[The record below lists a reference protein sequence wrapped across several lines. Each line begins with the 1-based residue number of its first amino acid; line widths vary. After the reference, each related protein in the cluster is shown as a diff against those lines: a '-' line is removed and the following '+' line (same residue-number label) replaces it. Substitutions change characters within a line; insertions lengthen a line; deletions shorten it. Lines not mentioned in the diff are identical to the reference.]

1 MNWLDD
7 SVNALSLL
15 GAALI
20 LILTVVI
27 AGKYVKQIKDDR
39 ATGELAPDN
48 WDGIGEY
55 KNELP
60 VGWALAF
67 LGACIW
73 AVWYWVA
80 GYPVWAYSQIG
91 EWNEEVVAHNAKFES
106 TWSNASKDT
115 LKAMGESIYLVQCAP
130 CHGETADGMNGK
142 AQNLNRWG
150 KEEHI
155 VNTIMHGAK
164 GMNYPLGEMPANL
177 LDAESAKAVAA
188 YVMAEMSPNKKTKY
202 PQLVETGKSLYAT
215 CAGCHGEDG
224 KGMGGMAPDLH
235 ALVKGA
241 LTQGKKGN
249 IGIMPSFKG
258 RLSDIQMNALSEYIY
273 SLQ

>member
-15 GAALI
+15 GAVVI
-20 LILTVVI
+20 VVLTVLIV
-27 AGKYVKQIKDDR
+27 GKYIKQIKNDR
-39 ATGELAPDN
+39 ATGELSPDN

-55 KNELP
+55 KNDLP

-67 LGACIW
+67 LGTCVW
-73 AVWYWVA
+73 AIWYWVA
-80 GYPVWAYSQIG
+80 GYPVWAYSQLG
-91 EWNEEVVAHNAKFES
+91 EWNEEVAAHNSKFES

-142 AQNLNRWG
+142 AQNLNTWG
-150 KEEHI
+150 KEDYI
-155 VNTIMHGAK
+155 VSVIANGAK
-164 GMNYPLGEMPANL
+164 GMNYPLGEMPAGL

-202 PQLVETGKSLYAT
+202 PELVETGKGLYAT
-215 CAGCHGEDG
+215 CVGCHGDD
-224 KGMGGMAPDLH
+224 GMGIYHCLY
-235 ALVKGA
+235 
-241 LTQGKKGN
+241 
-249 IGIMPSFKG
+249 
-258 RLSDIQMNALSEYIY
+258 LSPQTHTFY
-273 SLQ
+273 SKVR